1 MKKIILIVISIGM
14 LLTFTGCG
22 GGGGSSAAGDNSN
35 PPSNPI
41 GGTETEVSGRVADGY
56 LVGAK
61 ICLDINN
68 NRKCD
73 INEPF
78 DITEAGG
85 KYTISSS
92 QYNTSDY
99 DLFVEIDVTTIDEDT
114 NLSVGST
121 YTLSSPAGMNFV
133 SPISDLIKTTM
144 DNNNSVTL
152 DAAKLYVSQELNISI
167 DEIQLDY
174 IETGAT
180 GIHTKAQNMVKVKQ
194 TITDLKGTYLS
205 DNPKLS
211 PFIEDLVAK
220 NVYAEINV
228 SNLNVSTLSEL
239 VKEKLVEELF
249 SKGSTVDELD
259 NMFYTLSTVA
269 QDRVKSKLLTP
280 DKNPYVGIFQS
291 GNGNNGGIVIKG
303 STDVEENL
311 SLYLSNNWDYRL
323 VTEPFEVTQWD
334 FTLDE
339 VGEKVCS
346 IRFLNS
352 EELDWSNVTLYNV
365 TQSGEIQNKSFSISY
380 GMETIEFM
388 DIDVTC
394 VNRNKE
400 VFDNVISPNFSDL
413 VGSDSESYSK
423 IVSGWVNNTD
433 SLITNGAYNGSK
445 NNSTDETK
453 LTISF
458 NSNFAEDT
466 LYAARRMNISMD
478 GNNVLEVSTTE
489 LYYGAS
495 KLVVSYNPNDC
506 SVVAS
511 FELEKDV
518 VGTEDFNLTSTYC
531 VDNVD
536 NYDMDVKM
544 VAVKSNKLYYDHVNV
559 VFDF

>member
-1 MKKIILIVISIGM
+1 VKVKNLIVNGGLIVA
-14 LLTFTGCG
+14 LTTFVGCG
-22 GGGGSSAAGDNSN
+22 GGGGSASGGSSN
-35 PPSNPI
+35 PQ
-41 GGTETEVSGRVADGY
+41 GGTETKVSGKVADGY

-85 KYTISSS
+85 VYTISSS
-92 QYNTSDY
+92 QYNTSEY

-194 TITDLKGTYLS
+194 TITDLKGSYLS
-205 DNPKLS
+205 DNPKLN
-211 PFIEDLVAK
+211 PFVEDIVAK

-228 SNLNVSTLSEL
+228 SNLNTSTLSNL
-239 VKEKLVEELF
+239 VKEKMLETLF

-280 DKNPYVGIFQS
+280 EKNPYVGIFQS
-291 GNGNNGGIVIKG
+291 GNGNNGGVVIKG
-303 STDVEENL
+303 TTSVEHNL
-311 SLYLSNNWDYRL
+311 SIDLSKKWDYRL
-323 VTEPFEVTQWD
+323 VTEPFGVTSWD
-334 FTLDE
+334 FNLDE

-346 IRFLNS
+346 MRFLNYD
-352 EELDWSNVTLYNV
+352 EVDWSNVALYQVN
-365 TQSGEIQNKSFSISY
+365 QSGDISNSKFSISY
-380 GMETIEFM
+380 DKDTVEFLDF
-388 DIDVTC
+388 DISC
-394 VNRNKE
+394 VHHNKE
-400 VFDNVISPNFSDL
+400 IFDNIISKEFPIVAGN
-413 VGSDSESYSK
+413 DSEDYSK

-433 SLITNGAYNGSK
+433 SLISNGAYHLSI
-445 NNSTDETK
+445 NSTTKETT
-453 LTISF
+453 LTMSF
-458 NSNFAEDT
+458 NKNFSEDSWNGT
-466 LYAARRMNISMD
+466 HGRRMNIKLD
-478 GNNVLEVSTTE
+478 DNEVFNVSTHQ
-489 LYYGAS
+489 LAFGA
-495 KLVVSYNPNDC
+495 KKVQIIYNENDC
-506 SVVAS
+506 SVKAN
-511 FELEKDV
+511 FELEKDIV
-518 VGTEDFNLTSTYC
+518 DTEDFNLTSTYC
-531 VDNVD
+531 VENTAD
-536 NYDMDVKM
+536 YSFDVKLLT
-544 VAVKSNKLYYDHVNV
+544 VNGDKLYYDHVNV
-559 VFDF
+559 FNH